1 MPIDI
6 NTPTNGLDVIKLF
19 GSEVRTP
26 STWLIVWKVALGLDK
41 QAFELV
47 LKNCEIASLREQMEE
62 SKPRKRCKV
71 QQDLNERF
79 ITLAEIA

>member
-1 MPIDI
+1 M
-6 NTPTNGLDVIKLF
+6 
-19 GSEVRTP
+19 
-26 STWLIVWKVALGLDK
+26 VWKVALGLDK

-47 LKNCEIASLREQMEE
+47 LKDCEIASLREQMEE